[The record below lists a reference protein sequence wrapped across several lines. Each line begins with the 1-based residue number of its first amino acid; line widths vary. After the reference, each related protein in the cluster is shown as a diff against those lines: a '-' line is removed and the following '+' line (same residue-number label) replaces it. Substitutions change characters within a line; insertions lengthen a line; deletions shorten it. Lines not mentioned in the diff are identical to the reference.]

1 MANIKALRDG
11 LKTRL
16 AAVSGIYTHDT
27 IPDDVY
33 PPAAIVGFPTAV
45 RYDFAMRTAVSRYS
59 FPVRVIAGRTT
70 ERESQDRIDDLCSP
84 DGASSIRAAVD
95 ADPTLGGVAH
105 SSRVVE
111 ARDFGVYEVAG
122 VSYIGGEF
130 EIEVIA

>member
-1 MANIKALRDG
+1 MASIKAIRDG

-16 AAVSGIYTHDT
+16 ATITGLYTHDT

-33 PPAAIVGFPTAV
+33 PPAAIVGFPTTVSYDLVMRSPVA
-45 RYDFAMRTAVSRYS
+45 RYT
-59 FPVRVIAGRTT
+59 FPVRLVAGRVM
-70 ERESQDRIDDLCSP
+70 EGQGQDAIDDYCSP
-84 DGASSIRAAVD
+84 DGASSVRAAID

-105 SSRVVE
+105 STRVVQ

-122 VSYIGGEF
+122 VGYIGGEF

>member
-1 MANIKALRDG
+1 MASIKALRDG

-33 PPAAIVGFPTAV
+33 PPAAIVGFPTSV
-45 RYDFAMRTAVSRYS
+45 RYDFAMRTAVSRYL
-59 FPVRVIAGRTT
+59 FPVRVIAGRTM
-70 ERESQDRIDDLCSP
+70 EAQSQDTIDDLCSP
-84 DGASSIRAAVD
+84 DGALSIRAAVD

>member
-1 MANIKALRDG
+1 MASIKALRDG
-11 LKTRL
+11 IKTRL
-16 AAVSGIYTHDT
+16 AAVTGIYTHDT

-45 RYDFAMRTAVSRYS
+45 RYDFAMRTAVSRYT

-70 ERESQDRIDDLCSP
+70 ERESQDKIDDLCSP
-84 DGASSIRAAVD
+84 DGALSIRAAVD

-111 ARDFGVYEVAG
+111 AREFGVYEVAG

>member
-1 MANIKALRDG
+1 MASIKALRDG
-11 LKTRL
+11 IKTRL
-16 AAVSGIYTHDT
+16 AAVTGIYTHDT

-45 RYDFAMRTAVSRYS
+45 RYDFAMRTPVSRYT

-70 ERESQDRIDDLCSP
+70 ERESQDKIDDLCSP
-84 DGASSIRAAVD
+84 DGALSIRAAVD

-111 ARDFGVYEVAG
+111 AREFGVYEVAG